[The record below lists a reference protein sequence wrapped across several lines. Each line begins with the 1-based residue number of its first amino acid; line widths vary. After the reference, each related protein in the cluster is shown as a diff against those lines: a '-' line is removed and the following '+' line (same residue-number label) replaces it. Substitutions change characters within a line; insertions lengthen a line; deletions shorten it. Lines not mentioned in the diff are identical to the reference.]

1 MTEGQAPKVDLKVYL
16 SRQNTS
22 FLTDPQWPDPAT
34 LDKPINYVLRRD
46 GLWEMRKSRA
56 GVFVRLLQKF
66 ETPLPGFPEETNVEY
81 GRPHNGKIPIELFR
95 EILAF
100 FKSICDESKD
110 EAYVQTFWNPETQTY
125 FNHVPKQRVSGASV
139 HFERDVELEAKCL
152 LVLETHSHNTMGAF
166 FSGTDNNDEKSD
178 RFFGVVGK
186 LNQQSP
192 EMLFSFVC
200 GGKRIIINRSDIFD
214 EEPEVPFPGD
224 WKSRITK
231 YTAII
236 VDTSHTSKGGGMASS
251 RVAVDSRDDDFFGNY
266 GDYYGRGNFKRPDI
280 EREVE
285 IAIEEA
291 RKSTGGGD
299 ADRPFFQR
307 TALSGVGDDSLTDLI
322 KSATA
327 RLANGGAEMTRV
339 QKQKLFDKLVEAMSD
354 EDVVDFVGA
363 LMEAGHE
370 ETIFSVLPVE
380 TVEEV
385 SAESVDPFL
394 SE

>member
-1 MTEGQAPKVDLKVYL
+1 MTDNQQPKVDLKVYL
-16 SRQNTS
+16 ARQNTA
-22 FLTDPQWPDPAT
+22 FLTDSSWPDPQA
-34 LDKPINYVLRRD
+34 LERPVNYVLRRD

-66 ETPLPGFPEETNVEY
+66 ESPLPGFPEETNVEY
-81 GRPHNGKIPIELFR
+81 GRPHYGKIPVDLFR

-110 EAYVQTFWNPETQTY
+110 EAYVQTFWDPEAQRY

-139 HFERDVELEAKCL
+139 HFDRDVDLEARCA

-186 LNQQSP
+186 LNQHSP

-200 GGKRIIINRSDIFD
+200 GGKRVVVNRSDIFD

-231 YTAII
+231 YAAVT
-236 VDTSHTSKGGGMASS
+236 VRPNSVSEGSGMAE
-251 RVAVDSRDDDFFGNY
+251 RRMAIDSTDDEFFGGY
-266 GDYYGRGNFKRPDI
+266 GAYYGRTSRHMD
-280 EREVE
+280 VE
-285 IAIEEA
+285 AEIDSAIGAA
-291 RKSTGGGD
+291 RKSMGGGD

-307 TALSGVGDDSLTDLI
+307 SAPSDVDDEALVDLVR
-322 KSATA
+322 SATA

-339 QKQKLFDKLVEAMSD
+339 QKQKLFNKLVDAMSTD
-354 EDVVDFVGA
+354 DVVDLVGA

-370 ETIFSVLPVE
+370 ETIFSVLP
-380 TVEEV
+380 TEEV
-385 SAESVDPFL
+385 EDVTTESVDPFL